1 MSNYPQDKFTA
12 PDISGKWKFYSNI
25 QFITSDGISE
35 IRKAFGEIEIN
46 QDNLFYNYV
55 NKEVNFTQIGTF
67 VQNINCI
74 NGKTNIQWQGRSVNN
89 TDNATLTLTPYCYKN
104 GKPTKMTGSSIAPGP
119 IDSTNQV
126 YVRTIYYEKI

>member
-46 QDNLFYNYV
+46 QDNLFFNYV

-74 NGKTNIQWQGRSVNN
+74 NAK
-89 TDNATLTLTPYCYKN
+89 
-104 GKPTKMTGSSIAPGP
+104 
-119 IDSTNQV
+119 
-126 YVRTIYYEKI
+126 EKV